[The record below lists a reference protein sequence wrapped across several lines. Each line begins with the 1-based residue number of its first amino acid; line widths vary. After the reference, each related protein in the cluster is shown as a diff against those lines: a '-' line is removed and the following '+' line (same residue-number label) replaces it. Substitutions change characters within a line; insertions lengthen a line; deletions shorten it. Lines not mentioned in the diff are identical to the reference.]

1 MRPIWMIYKLK
12 IYRWQWYRISGKLNH
27 RITREDIWD
36 IINSLGLKSVRSV
49 KKNKKPYIMV
59 KLTSKEEYGKLKR
72 RLKGV

>member
-1 MRPIWMIYKLK
+1 MLYKLK
-12 IYRWQWYRISGKLNH
+12 IYRFNWYRINGELNH

-49 KKNKKPYIMV
+49 KKNKKPYIMI
-59 KLTSKEEYGKLKR
+59 KLTSKDEYDKLKR